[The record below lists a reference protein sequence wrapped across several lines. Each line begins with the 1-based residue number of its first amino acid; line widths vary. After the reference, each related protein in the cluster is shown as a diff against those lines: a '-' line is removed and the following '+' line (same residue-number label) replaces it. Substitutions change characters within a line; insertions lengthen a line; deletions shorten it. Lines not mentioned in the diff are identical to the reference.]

1 MFFIL
6 PKWGAKPPILLI
18 ILEGAH
24 HWSLLLIAPKDR
36 LLENEGLLNKL
47 LPLVENDDL
56 LLSSLNYRSVQVE
69 VFIVLHRVK
78 MSTRL
83 HEVHVDVNIHCLRI
97 LALLTIDYAW
107 VFVAAQVMHQFVLPF
122 KELIIWIGKLVINI
136 LTRVLLVL
144 HHQSQWR
151 TLHTIQCESFL

>member
-83 HEVHVDVNIHCLRI
+83 HKVHVDVNIHCLRI

-122 KELIIWIGKLVINI
+122 KELIIWIGKFVINI

-144 HHQSQWR
+144 HHQSQRR